1 MKRNLFTL
9 SAFMLM
15 PAITI
20 AQDGDNNKDNSELF
34 DKLYAWIN
42 GDPTLSGLRKT
53 LDRLFNGLFEINW
66 IDFCFAIICL
76 FCLLCLCCF
85 VKELTRKGKRNF
97 ATFINDILPETAFLV
112 FSSGMAIYYLGY
124 AYGGTGENAL
134 TLLMRSILSS
144 FEMFLSKSNLI
155 GIATNCKESPTYM
168 LLFAIFHA
176 WAVIVSMIFAITC
189 FGKRIKDWFR
199 GLAWQY
205 KSKANLHVFW
215 GLNEKSIL
223 LAKDIYQQTRE
234 RIIFVDFPQKE
245 EEYRNGQGFSGILGL
260 LSYKINITKRITG
273 IHYLLL
279 RSPIPPSAPETKGEN
294 FLCAM
299 NIRRLGKIIRKAKN
313 INFYILTED
322 ESFNLQAALNILDS
336 RACAPV
342 NKLFCLAKENKV
354 TDLLSA
360 STQNKLRIIDDSK
373 EAIVEFAR
381 RKSDVAYPIN
391 YVDIDTRRG
400 YVKPDKPFT
409 ALLIG
414 FGKTGQ
420 EALRFLYE
428 FSAFVDSR
436 GKKTPVRF
444 HIFDS
449 KQDTM
454 KGDLYQ
460 DIPALPALED
470 AEEITF
476 YPCDTGTVLFN
487 DTLRNLIHSLNYV
500 IIATGDDSRDLC
512 IAATLYEY
520 ALQHRADGFEK
531 FRILVRLYNTDNED
545 KFQKVIKAYADN
557 HYPAIEY
564 FGSPQHIYTKAWM
577 LDEEEEKKARQF
589 STAYERASQR
599 QLSAEQ
605 KDNKNGN
612 EEKFTLIEETKL
624 LRIRKEY
631 RKDKQNRANDRHRY
645 TKEILLGL
653 HDIADKPSIPTWP
666 FKIDKQ
672 DSPEEYEW
680 KTRLINVS
688 ISEHLRWIASHL
700 MMGYLPMSAEE
711 AKDTPNSCNERTKHH
726 LCLVDWDKLP
736 KENTDYQKY
745 DYFVVATS
753 IDLYYEA
760 KN

>member
-1 MKRNLFTL
+1 MKRYVFILAMFIL
-9 SAFMLM
+9 KPSFAF
-15 PAITI
+15 AET
-20 AQDGDNNKDNSELF
+20 DDNNSDLF
-34 DKLYAWIN
+34 DKLYTWLN
-42 GDPTLSGLRKT
+42 GDFTWIGLREEV
-53 LDRLFNGLFEINW
+53 DRLFNGLFDINW
-66 IDFCFAIICL
+66 IYLFFGIICL
-76 FCLLCLCCF
+76 FFITTLFFFL
-85 VKELTRKGKRNF
+85 KELVRKESRSL
-97 ATFINDILPETAFLV
+97 ATFLNDILPETAFLV
-112 FSSGMAIYYLGY
+112 FSSGMALYYLGY

-134 TLLMRSILSS
+134 TLLLRSMLSS

-155 GIATNCKESPTYM
+155 GIAGNCRESQVYM
-168 LLFAIFHA
+168 FLFAFFHA
-176 WAVIVSMIFAITC
+176 FAVIVSMIFAVTC
-189 FGKRIKDWFR
+189 FGKRVKDMFR
-199 GLAWQY
+199 GFVWQY
-205 KSKANLHVFW
+205 KSKDNLHVFW

-223 LAKDIYQQTRE
+223 LAKNIYQQTRE
-234 RIIFVDFPQKE
+234 RIVFVDFPQKE
-245 EEYRNGQGFSGILGL
+245 EENRNGQGFSGILGL
-260 LSYKINITKRITG
+260 LSYKINITKRIADV
-273 IHYLLL
+273 HYLLL

-294 FLCAM
+294 FLCVM

-322 ESFNLQAALNILDS
+322 ESSNLQAALNMLDS
-336 RACAPV
+336 KVSEPI
-342 NKLFCLAKENKV
+342 NKVFCLAKENKV
-354 TDLLSA
+354 TALLTA
-360 STQNKLRIIDDSK
+360 STKNKLRIIDDSK

-381 RKSDVAYPIN
+381 RKSDVVYPIN

-400 YVKPDKPFT
+400 CVKPDKPFT

-420 EALRFLYE
+420 ETLRFLYE
-428 FSAFVDSR
+428 FSAFADSR

-449 KQDTM
+449 KLDTM
-454 KGDLYQ
+454 KGDLYR
-460 DIPALPALED
+460 DIPALPDLED

-487 DTLRNLIHSLNYV
+487 DKLHDLINSLNYV
-500 IIATGDDSRDLC
+500 VIATGDDSRDLC
-512 IAATLYEY
+512 IAATIYEY

-531 FRILVRLYNTDNED
+531 FKILVRLYHTDNED
-545 KFQKVIKAYADN
+545 KFQKAIEAYADN

-564 FGSPQHIYTKAWM
+564 FGSPQHIYTKAWI

-589 STAYERASQR
+589 STAYEQASQR

-605 KDNKNGN
+605 KENKNDHK
-612 EEKFTLIEETKL
+612 EKSILIEETKL
-624 LRIRKEY
+624 LKMRKAY
-631 RKDKQNRANDRHRY
+631 RKDKQNRANDKHRY

-666 FKIDKQ
+666 FKIEKL
-672 DSPEEYEW
+672 DSPEEHEW
-680 KTRLINVS
+680 KTRLMNVS
-688 ISEHLRWIASHL
+688 IGEHLRWNASHL

-711 AKDTPNSCNERTKHH
+711 AKNAPNSCNERTKHH

-745 DYFVVATS
+745 DYIVVATS
-753 IDLYYEA
+753 IDLHYES